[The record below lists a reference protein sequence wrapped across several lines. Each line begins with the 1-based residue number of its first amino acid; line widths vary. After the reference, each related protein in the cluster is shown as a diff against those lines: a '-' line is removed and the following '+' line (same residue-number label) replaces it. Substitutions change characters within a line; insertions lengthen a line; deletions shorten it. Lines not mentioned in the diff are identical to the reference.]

1 MRKILLVFLIQ
12 LPLLLLG
19 QVQDDKVIE
28 NDTITGRLTV
38 KAANSITIKPTTI
51 IRAGSDFTAQ
61 IISDLYLP
69 LSLNNN
75 ENYVFTRDYQI
86 ATTSTTVAEN
96 SDVIESIAYFDG
108 LGRAKQSIGIK
119 QSPTKKDIVTHVEYD
134 DLGRQVDEFLPYVTT
149 QSNGAI
155 VSGAKTA
162 TQQYYK
168 TNYVDDF
175 PGVTEVNL
183 INAFSRKEFDN
194 SPLNRV
200 EKQAAPGYDWRLN
213 GGHEIKF
220 DYQTNSANEVRLF
233 TVSITASNNVFTPSL
248 AGGTSYYAAGELYK
262 TVTKDENHAGTAS
275 TLHTTEEFKNK
286 QGQVVLKRTYAL
298 VGSNSEAHDTYYV
311 YDDFGNLTYVL
322 PPKVDLSSGVVTST
336 ELSELCYQYEY
347 DYRNRLVKKKIPGK
361 EWEYIVYDK
370 LDRPVLTQDAY
381 LRRNNR
387 WLFTKYDALG
397 RIVYTGIYKH
407 SSALSQL
414 AMQTLFNTE
423 NSTEDNTESNTASKY
438 YETKLASAGTQGVY
452 YSSNNFP
459 STNLEVLTVNYYDNY
474 TFDVKEASTT
484 VALYNNSSQ
493 NSTSRLKGLV
503 TGSKVKVLDTDTDQW
518 ITTVTCY
525 DEKAHPVYVY
535 SHNEYLGTTDIM
547 ESELDFVGKVLET
560 KASHTKSGNTAIVTV
575 DSFEYDHAARLKSQ
589 KQKINSQEEEVI
601 VSNNYDELGQLINK
615 EVGGGLQKVDYKY
628 NVRGW
633 LTNINDDANN
643 DNDLFN
649 FSIKYNRPTSG
660 GVALFN
666 GNISQTSWNSLS
678 ESTAGGTA
686 LNEYSYAYDALNR
699 LTAATGTETPN
710 YNVSGIS
717 YDKNG
722 NILTLKRKG
731 HTNIGATSFGD
742 MDDLS
747 YTYVANSN
755 KLSKVTDNAILDQFG
770 FKDDAVNT
778 TADTANDYSYDANGN
793 MRVDTNKGITQIDYN
808 HLNLP
813 TIVRIGN
820 SDISYTYDASGVKL
834 SKSVFIGGATTT
846 TQYAGNYIYE
856 RHTPPAIK
864 PGGGP
869 ILFSAAKSS
878 NLTSSRSSTTI
889 DAPFVLQFFNHAE
902 GYIKPVIAS
911 GSAAIS
917 SFEYIYQ
924 YKDHLGNIRLSYTD
938 NDKNGVIDA
947 ATEIIEESNY
957 YPFGLRHKGYNN
969 IVNSLGDNKGQKYKT
984 FQGQEYHDELGLNV
998 NEFKYRFYDPSYARF
1013 WSIDPLAEDF
1023 AYNATYAFAE
1033 NKIGMGMELEG
1044 RELLPN
1050 QYMFEIIRWGYQGV
1064 QNIKEKFSSGAK
1076 KVTKA
1081 HSEQM
1086 RQKAGVPNAE
1096 FDSESNRIDMA
1107 TGIGEMSEAFTDS
1120 AHLTADLAGA
1130 IDPSGIVDGV
1140 HSLTYLTS
1148 GDYGN
1153 AGLTAMGAFAYFGD
1167 AFKSAKYLKYGDEAA
1182 NLVKTTGKVL
1192 DKETGKLGKEIITE
1206 LNDGTLEN
1214 GLKVANDII
1223 GDLGDG
1229 AVPKFGKF
1237 GSQEGIQVGFQS
1249 ANGKK
1254 GWRIDY
1260 DFNGTIGTR
1269 GHINWWNGK
1278 EKGAILIKAGEQQI
1292 NQIIKNSTFK

>member
-19 QVQDDKVIE
+19 QVKDNEVIE
-28 NDTITGRLTV
+28 NETITGKVEV
-38 KAANSITIKPTTI
+38 KATNSITIKPTTI

-61 IISDLYLP
+61 IVSDTYLP
-69 LSLNNN
+69 LSLNSN

-162 TQQYYK
+162 TQEYYK
-168 TNYVDDF
+168 TNYADDF

-183 INAFSRKEFDN
+183 INAFSRKAFDN

-200 EKQAAPGYDWRLN
+200 KKQAAPGYDWRLN

-220 DYQTNSANEVRLF
+220 DYQTNRTNEVRLF

-262 TVTKDENHAGTAS
+262 TVTKDENHDGTAS

-322 PPKVDLSSGVVTST
+322 PPKVDLSSGVVTTT

-361 EWEYIVYDK
+361 AWEYIIYDK

-397 RIVYTGIYKH
+397 RVVYTGIYKH
-407 SSALSQL
+407 SSTLSQL
-414 AMQTLFNTE
+414 AMQNHFNTE
-423 NSTEDNTESNTASKY
+423 NNTASKY
-438 YETKLASAGTQGVY
+438 YETKLTSAGTQGVY

-459 STNLEVLTVNYYDNY
+459 STGLEVLTVNYYDNY

-484 VALYNNSSQ
+484 VVLYNNSSQ
-493 NSTSRLKGLV
+493 NSTSRLKGLA
-503 TGSKVKVLDTDTDQW
+503 TGSKVKVLDTDKW

-525 DEKAHPVYVY
+525 DEKARPVYVY

-560 KASHTKSGNTAIVTV
+560 KTSHTKSGNAAIVTV

-589 KQKINSQEEEVI
+589 TQKINSQEEEVI
-601 VSNNYDELGQLINK
+601 VSNNYDELGQLTNK

-643 DNDLFN
+643 NDNDLFN
-649 FSIKYNRPTSG
+649 FSIKYNRPTSD

-678 ESTAGGTA
+678 ESTAGSTA

-699 LTAATGTETPN
+699 LTAATGTETSN
-710 YNVSGIS
+710 YNVSGIT

-722 NILTLKRKG
+722 NIKTLNRNG
-731 HTNIGATSFGD
+731 WQNSSNYRD
-742 MDDLS
+742 MDKLV
-747 YTYVANSN
+747 YTYDDGN
-755 KLSKVTDNAILDQFG
+755 KLKKLLDNGNDTYG
-770 FKDDAVNT
+770 FKDGADVNT
-778 TADTANDYSYDANGN
+778 EYIYDTNGN
-793 MRVDTNKGITQIDYN
+793 MVLDSNKGIGSITYN

-813 TIVRIGN
+813 TQVLMGGVDKTVEATRDKIEYV
-820 SDISYTYDASGVKL
+820 YDATGVKL
-834 SKSVFIGGATTT
+834 SKKVTEVVGNGTQKRPLTQVTLTT
-846 TQYAGNYIYE
+846 YAGNYIYKGN
-856 RHTPPAIK
+856 A
-864 PGGGP
+864 
-869 ILFSAAKSS
+869 
-878 NLTSSRSSTTI
+878 
-889 DAPFVLQFFNHAE
+889 LQFFNHSE

-911 GSAAIS
+911 GSVAIS
-917 SFEYIYQ
+917 SFEYVYQ
-924 YKDHLGNIRLSYTD
+924 YKDHLGNVRLSYTD

-947 ATEIIEESNY
+947 GTEIIEESNY
-957 YPFGLRHKGYNN
+957 YPYGLKHRGYNDVVQPHGNSVAQKFGFGGKELNEELGLGWHDFGARNYDASLGRWMNLDPLADKNSSWTPFRYGYNN
-969 IVNSLGDNKGQKYKT
+969 PVKFVDPDGRYERDGHYWTVYLAAILTGHQDPPSIAYWAEEPDHVMSEKGDIIRATNTWLLPQWQDEVHALTGGSAVNERRISRNMYHGSNSYLTKGYALHRLGDSYAHSKDNGQMHAWLYGHLFQGHAPDKIAKRPELYLEYVQDLLGTLGNQNVDTFTFDYVANNGGSTEENSAIFETEVRIREGQSVFSVKGNQNRTIQKYNK
-984 FQGQEYHDELGLNV
+984 
-998 NEFKYRFYDPSYARF
+998 AR
-1013 WSIDPLAEDF
+1013 
-1023 AYNATYAFAE
+1023 
-1033 NKIGMGMELEG
+1033 NK
-1044 RELLPN
+1044 
-1050 QYMFEIIRWGYQGV
+1050 
-1064 QNIKEKFSSGAK
+1064 
-1076 KVTKA
+1076 
-1081 HSEQM
+1081 
-1086 RQKAGVPNAE
+1086 
-1096 FDSESNRIDMA
+1096 
-1107 TGIGEMSEAFTDS
+1107 
-1120 AHLTADLAGA
+1120 
-1130 IDPSGIVDGV
+1130 
-1140 HSLTYLTS
+1140 
-1148 GDYGN
+1148 
-1153 AGLTAMGAFAYFGD
+1153 
-1167 AFKSAKYLKYGDEAA
+1167 KYGTS
-1182 NLVKTTGKVL
+1182 NKVKTHSAEVYIMKQNKNGEWVQTGE
-1192 DKETGKLGKEIITE
+1192 KE
-1206 LNDGTLEN
+1206 
-1214 GLKVANDII
+1214 
-1223 GDLGDG
+1223 
-1229 AVPKFGKF
+1229 
-1237 GSQEGIQVGFQS
+1237 
-1249 ANGKK
+1249 
-1254 GWRIDY
+1254 R
-1260 DFNGTIGTR
+1260 R
-1269 GHINWWNGK
+1269 
-1278 EKGAILIKAGEQQI
+1278 
-1292 NQIIKNSTFK
+1292 TFVMYTHE